1 VLIGNTDVEDTLQR
15 LKNLTEEE
23 AGIASAE
30 LLRTSRSFGE
40 RIQVVGRVVQGIVNE
55 VQCVQDKVESVD
67 GGVQDILGTI
77 QDVNAEL
84 QSVGHGVQD
93 IDHNV
98 QGVSYRVNCAN
109 RQHFSTLLSLFL
121 YLIYCILTGNF
132 LRDSLRNWL
141 SPPNPSTNHNILCNA
156 HLKGTTNWFTRGAVF
171 NDWKSAGSLLW
182 THGNREFL

>member
-1 VLIGNTDVEDTLQR
+1 MLIGNTDVEDTLQR

-23 AGIASAE
+23 AGIARAE
-30 LLRTSRSFGE
+30 YLRASHSLGE
-40 RIQVVGRVVQGIVNE
+40 RVQVVGRGVQGIVNKM
-55 VQCVQDKVESVD
+55 QCVQGKVESVD

-98 QGVSYRVNCAN
+98 QSVSDRVDCTN

-121 YLIYCILTGNF
+121 YLIYCILIGIF
-132 LRDSLRNWL
+132 LRNSLRNWL

-156 HLKGTTNWFTRGAVF
+156 HLKGTTDWFTCGAVF

-182 THGNREFL
+182 IHGNREFL